1 MEDPRELLLNRVRQ
15 NRNGFIIDYK
25 DRWNNY
31 ILSSIIDAIFYTIAD
46 YIRIERETHQSG
58 MGKLEI
64 KYYCTDE
71 FINTDNAKNYLEKH
85 RDKDD
90 TNLIIFIYDNLYE
103 MEAGSHRR
111 TLLYLINIL
120 YFDL

>member
-25 DRWNNY
+25 ERWNNY

-58 MGKLEI
+58 MGNLEI

>member
-25 DRWNNY
+25 ERWNNY

-46 YIRIERETHQSG
+46 YIRIERETHKSG
-58 MGKLEI
+58 MGNLEI

>member
-15 NRNGFIIDYK
+15 NRNGFIIDHK
-25 DRWNNY
+25 ERWNNY
-31 ILSSIIDAIFYTIAD
+31 ILSSIVDTIFYTIAD
-46 YIRIERETHQSG
+46 YIRLEREMHKSG
-58 MGKLEI
+58 MGDLEI

-71 FINTDNAKNYLEKH
+71 FINTDNARKYLEER

-90 TNLIIFIYDNLYE
+90 TNLIIFIYDNIYE
-103 MEAGSHRR
+103 MKAGAHRR